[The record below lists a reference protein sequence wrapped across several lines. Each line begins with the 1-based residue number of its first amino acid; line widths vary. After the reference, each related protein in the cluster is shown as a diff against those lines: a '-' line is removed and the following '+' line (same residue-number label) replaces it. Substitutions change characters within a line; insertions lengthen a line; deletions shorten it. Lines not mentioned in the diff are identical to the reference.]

1 VTKPGRTRVI
11 PSTRAVAPLIALLI
25 AGGTAACGTD
35 AGTGTQASGDG
46 TCAGETVNVGINNS
60 GSDAPILIA
69 DEKGYFSDAGLE
81 VELIEFKSGGQMVP
95 AIGSGQI
102 DAGAGSPG
110 AGLYNAI
117 GGGLDIRIVADKATM
132 VPGHAYMPLMVR
144 KDLVDSGQVQGVGDL
159 RGLTV
164 AQSSEGSTASATL
177 GAILGTAGLAYE
189 DVTLESLGFP
199 EHVAALQNG
208 SVDASLLVEPFATVA
223 EEQGAAVR
231 FFDPSE
237 VYSGQQVAVLLY
249 NGAFAGEGAAATCF
263 MEAYLRGAR
272 DYYKAVEPGSW
283 TGENAEALSELIAQR
298 IGLDVELYRKAVPHY
313 VDPNGEVQVESLK
326 RDYEFF
332 QQHGWI
338 EADADVNVE
347 ELVDPSFADSVVQ
360 KLGEIETDAIG

>member
-1 VTKPGRTRVI
+1 VTKPGRKRVI
-11 PSTRAVAPLIALLI
+11 PSTRAVTPLIALLL
-25 AGGTAACGTD
+25 ASGTAACGSD
-35 AGTGTQASGDG
+35 GGAGAQASGDG
-46 TCAGETVNVGINNS
+46 TCDGQSVNVGINNS

-69 DEKGYFSDAGLE
+69 DEKGYFGEVGLE
-81 VELIEFKSGGQMVP
+81 VELVEFKSGGQMVP

-102 DAGAGSPG
+102 DVGAGSPG

-117 GGGLDIRIVADKATM
+117 GSGLDLRIVADKATM

-144 KDLVDSGQVQGVGDL
+144 KDLVDSGQVQEVADL
-159 RGLTV
+159 AGRTI
-164 AQSSEGSTASATL
+164 AQSSEGSTASSTL
-177 GAILGTAGLAYE
+177 GAILETAALGYE
-189 DVTLESLGFP
+189 DVRLESLGFP

-237 VYSGQQVAVLLY
+237 VYSGQQVAVLVY
-249 NGAFAGEGAAATCF
+249 NGAFADEGVAATCF

-283 TGENAEALSELIAQR
+283 TGENAEDLSQLIAQR
-298 IGLDVELYRKAVPHY
+298 IGLDVELYRQAVPHY
-313 VDPNGEVQVESLK
+313 ADPNGAVQVESLK
-326 RDYEFF
+326 RDFGFF

-338 EADADVNVE
+338 EADSDVNPA
-347 ELVDPSFADSVVQ
+347 ELVDPSFANAVVE
-360 KLGEIETDAIG
+360 KLGEIQTDAVG